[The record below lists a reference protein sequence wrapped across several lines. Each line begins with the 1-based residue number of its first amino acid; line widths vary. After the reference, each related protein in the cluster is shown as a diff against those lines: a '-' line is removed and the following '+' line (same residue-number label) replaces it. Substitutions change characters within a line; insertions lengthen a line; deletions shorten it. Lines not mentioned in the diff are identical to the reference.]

1 MSERSGSLALI
12 CCLLIL
18 TSAAAAPSPQAVTST
33 PIEAAIDALRSRFPN
48 QIVVGFE
55 ELWDV
60 RPDIEP
66 TTDLGPANLTLQQV
80 LERIRHQNP
89 TYKVDLL
96 PGGLVHVYPAFAT
109 ADPPGLLD
117 LRLREFFLPPD
128 ECVAQQFL
136 YMDSPMHHFSYT
148 PELSKYLWEH
158 KMAWYRANG
167 KGKEVVGIVGD
178 FMGDC
183 EPSQHRREPIYNNI
197 TVRQALNLIAVRSL
211 EVASGRSPSSD
222 PAGFKP
228 KPISWK
234 YRFRREPNADTGLDG
249 VPVFQT
255 F

>member
-1 MSERSGSLALI
+1 M
-12 CCLLIL
+12 
-18 TSAAAAPSPQAVTST
+18 
-33 PIEAAIDALRSRFPN
+33 EAAIDALRSRFPN

-60 RPDIEP
+60 RPEAEP
-66 TTDLGPANLTLQQV
+66 KADLGPANLTLQQV

-96 PGGLVHVYPAFAT
+96 PGGLVHIYPAFTT

-128 ECVAQQFL
+128 NCVAQQFS
-136 YMDSPMHHFSYT
+136 YMDSPMAKFSYT
-148 PELSKYLWEH
+148 PELSKYLGEH
-158 KMAWYRANG
+158 KMAWYQANG
-167 KGKEVVGIVGD
+167 KVWGIAGD
-178 FMGDC
+178 FLGDC
-183 EPSQHRREPIYNNI
+183 EPKNHRREPIYRNI
-197 TVRQALNLIAVRSL
+197 TVRQVLNLIAVRSL
-211 EVASGRSPSSD
+211 EVASGRSPSSG

-228 KPISWK
+228 KPTSWR
-234 YRFRREPNADTGLDG
+234 YRFRREPDADTGLGG